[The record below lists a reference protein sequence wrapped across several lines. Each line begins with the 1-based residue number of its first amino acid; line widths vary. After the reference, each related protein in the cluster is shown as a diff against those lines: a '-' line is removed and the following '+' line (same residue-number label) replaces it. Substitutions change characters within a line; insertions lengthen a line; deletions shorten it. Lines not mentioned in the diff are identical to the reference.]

1 VSLNQF
7 RASWGRGGL
16 VVGGIA
22 TGVSL
27 IVAINVL
34 NTSVLAAFRQTI
46 ESVAGA
52 AALQVTL
59 GLGEVGFDEAVV
71 DIVRADPDVAAAVP
85 LVRGTISL
93 ADDPRQTLQLF
104 GADLMAEEDLERYRI
119 TTKDRRTV
127 QEGIADPRSIL
138 VTAAFAASHGT
149 GVRRTLRLAMPTGV
163 GDFTIRGLLEAEGV
177 ATAFGGQLAV
187 MDLPSAQMALGK
199 PGLVDQIDVVLG
211 DGADVETV
219 RSRLAA
225 ALPAT
230 LTVARPAERSE
241 QYDRVL
247 LSFQTMLSGLSLLC
261 LVAGIYIIYNTT
273 STGAVHRALGMA
285 GLRLTGAAE
294 AQLFRLLMI
303 EAAILGT
310 IGTLLG
316 LPLGVGLA
324 HFLSGFVAESIG
336 AIFQLRASIDSLT
349 VDFSRQ
355 AVLGGLGFGA
365 ALFASYFAARR
376 VTRLE
381 PLQVMRADPSSLGVR
396 IPAGWFIV
404 GWAVLVGVSAVAL
417 GLQVRLQSVAWGNF
431 GATLWNASAAVIAV
445 PLVSGAT
452 GALSPLLVR
461 WFGVSGRV
469 AAESLFRSPVRTG
482 VTVAAVALVLTIAI
496 TVASL
501 TLSTKKSVANYY
513 GEGGLLVG
521 DLIVSAVATDGGWL
535 ETPLPEDVADGVR
548 NVPGVRQ
555 VEAVLIVPGH
565 LWRGARITLG
575 GFSDGVLDPSRFGA
589 HWYVEG
595 DHRTAS
601 RALQAG
607 LGVNVAIA
615 LADRFGLQL
624 GQTMD
629 FDTPTGA
636 LRLPIVG
643 IVRDYSSDRG
653 TVILS
658 RRLLVER
665 WHDARVSRLSVM
677 LEPGASAEDVRRR
690 IAERLGERYR
700 LKILLPGEMIRYHA
714 AAIDRAFAVTDA
726 IKLLLAIVTIA
737 GIFDLLL
744 AATWERRRELA
755 LWRIIGADDRA
766 VRRSVVIEA
775 LTIGAM
781 GTLLGA
787 AVGLVTAWIW
797 VGINFRYLV
806 GYYLE
811 YHPAVGSLARSAVLV
826 MLMTLLAGASAARQ
840 AIRQSVLRSIQAE

>member
-1 VSLNQF
+1 
-7 RASWGRGGL
+7 
-16 VVGGIA
+16 
-22 TGVSL
+22 
-27 IVAINVL
+27 VAINVL
-34 NTSVLAAFRQTI
+34 NTSVLAAFRRTI

-59 GLGEVGFDEAVV
+59 GLGEVGFDEGAV
-71 DIVRADPDVAAAVP
+71 DIVRADPDVEAAVL

-93 ADDPRQTLQLF
+93 ADEPDETLQLF
-104 GADLMAEEDLERYRI
+104 GVDLMAEEDLARYRV

-127 QEGIADPRSIL
+127 QEGLADPRSIL
-138 VTAAFAASHGT
+138 VTAAFAAGHGT
-149 GVRRTLRLAMPTGV
+149 GVRRKLRLAMPSGV

-187 MDLPSAQMALGK
+187 MDLPAAQMALGK
-199 PGLVDQIDVVLG
+199 LGLVDQIDVVLG

-219 RSRLAA
+219 RARLEA

-230 LTVARPAERSE
+230 LSVARPAERSE
-241 QYDRVL
+241 QYDSVL
-247 LSFQTMLSGLSLLC
+247 SAFQTMLSGLSLLC

-273 STGAVHRALGMA
+273 STGAVHRALGVA
-285 GLRLTGAAE
+285 ALRLTGAAE
-294 AQLFRLLMI
+294 VQLFRLLMI
-303 EAAILGT
+303 EAAVLGT

-316 LPLGVGLA
+316 LPLGVVLA
-324 HFLSGFVAESIG
+324 HVLSGFVADSIG
-336 AIFQLRASIDSLT
+336 TIFQLRTSIDSLS
-349 VDFSRQ
+349 VDLAQQ
-355 AVLGGLGFGA
+355 AFFGGLGLAA

-376 VTRLE
+376 VTRME
-381 PLQVMRADPSSLGVR
+381 PLEVMRADPSSLGARV
-396 IPAGWFIV
+396 PAGWFIV
-404 GWAVLVGVSAVAL
+404 GWAVLVGVSAAAL
-417 GLQVRLQSVAWGNF
+417 GLQVRLQSAAWGNF

-445 PLVSGAT
+445 PLVSGAA
-452 GALSPLLVR
+452 GVLSPLLVR

-501 TLSTKKSVANYY
+501 TLSTKKSVASYY

-535 ETPLPEDVADGVR
+535 ETPLPEDVAESIRGIA
-548 NVPGVRQ
+548 GVRQ

-575 GFSDGVLDPSRFGA
+575 GFSDGVLDPARFGP
-589 HWYVEG
+589 HWYVAG
-595 DHRTAS
+595 DHRAAS

-607 LGVNVAIA
+607 RGVNVAIA
-615 LADRFGLQL
+615 LADRFGLKL

-643 IVRDYSSDRG
+643 IVRDYASDRG

-677 LEPGASAEDVRRR
+677 LEPGVSVEDVRRR
-690 IAERLGERYR
+690 IAERLGDRYR
-700 LKILLPGEMIRYHA
+700 LKILLPGEMITYHA

-755 LWRIIGADDRA
+755 LWRVVGADEQA

-775 LTIGAM
+775 LTIGTM

-811 YHPAVGSLARSAVLV
+811 YHPAVGSLAGSAALV
-826 MLMTLLAGASAARQ
+826 MLMTVLAGAGAGRQ
-840 AIRQSVLRSIQAE
+840 AIRQSVLRDIQTE